1 MHRRRPAKAEA
12 SDARGRTQSGV
23 TVREVMGHEVMD
35 RGATDPAVTVRA
47 VGVAGPMATG
57 PRVTGRAVTGRAVT
71 GLTVTGLT
79 VTRLTVT
86 RPVAAGP
93 LARGLMPG
101 LTGAA
106 MTAGPI
112 AAASAPGEP
121 TTAGPSSP
129 RDRRRSAV
137 RQTHLS
143 ARRGNQTAT
152 RPTERPAP
160 MTTQAA
166 SFQAPMREAVRVIV
180 DLVIQARPRLACQ
193 LIPGHGRTSV
203 RTVGYGQ
210 SGRPTS
216 SSATCL
222 SVVRIHGVPHPLR

>member
-1 MHRRRPAKAEA
+1 VTGLTVT
-12 SDARGRTQSGV
+12 GR
-23 TVREVMGHEVMD
+23 
-35 RGATDPAVTVRA
+35 AVTGRA
-47 VGVAGPMATG
+47 VTG
-57 PRVTGRAVTGRAVT
+57 RAVTGRAVTGRAVT

-79 VTRLTVT
+79 VTR
-86 RPVAAGP
+86 PVAAGP

-101 LTGAA
+101 LTGAT
-106 MTAGPI
+106 MTAGPM

-143 ARRGNQTAT
+143 ARCGNQTAT
-152 RPTERPAP
+152 RPTEPGPAP
-160 MTTQAA
+160 MTTQAV
-166 SFQAPMREAVRVIV
+166 SFQAPMREAARVIV

-216 SSATCL
+216 SSAKCL
-222 SVVRIHGVPHPLR
+222 SVVRIHGVPRPLR